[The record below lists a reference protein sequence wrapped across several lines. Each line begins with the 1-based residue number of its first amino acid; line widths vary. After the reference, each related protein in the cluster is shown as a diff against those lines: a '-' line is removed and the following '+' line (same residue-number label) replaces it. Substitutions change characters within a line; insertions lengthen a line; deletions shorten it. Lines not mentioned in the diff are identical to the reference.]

1 MSHPTMHPGLRPFDD
16 LTVAS
21 GDPDRPSRFTLSGLV
36 HDEMFFL
43 PAFLPHYR
51 RLGVDRFVFLD
62 DRSTDGTGAFLA
74 AQPDVVVLHS
84 RHRFGDRLAP
94 DAARAVGLDRMDL
107 VWRSLLVSKFAIGAW
122 SLHLDAD
129 EFLDLP
135 PGMRVTDLAARAET
149 TGGDAVWAVM
159 MDMYPER
166 ASDLARMA
174 GDDTID
180 LDAAWYFDG
189 GPHLRLR
196 RNGPPLKRYTG
207 SRARLLH
214 RFRLNPKAGRLAQLG
229 ARLGFG
235 PPNYNA
241 IRKPALLRWQ
251 AGARFLNS
259 HACTLAGN
267 TRLLLP
273 LRHFKFS
280 GALSARIAAAVA
292 AGMHPGGASEYAD
305 LARLLA
311 AMEAEDAPF
320 TCRRSVRYAGFESFR
335 KARVTFGV

>member
-1 MSHPTMHPGLRPFDD
+1 MTASFDQYDD
-16 LTVAS
+16 LTVVA
-21 GDPDRPSRFTLSGLV
+21 GDPSGGARMTLTGLV

-43 PAFLPHYR
+43 PEFLPHYR
-51 RLGVDRFVFLD
+51 RLGVDRFVLLD

-74 AQPDVVVLHS
+74 AQPDVVVVHS
-84 RHRFGDRLAP
+84 ARRFGDRLAP
-94 DAARAVGLDRMDL
+94 DAARALGLDRMDL
-107 VWRSLLVSKFAIGAW
+107 IWRALLVSKYGGGGW

-135 PGMRVTDLAARAET
+135 PGMTLQELEALAET

-174 GDDTID
+174 DDLTID
-180 LDAAWYFDG
+180 LAAAWYFDG
-189 GPHLRLR
+189 CPHLQLR
-196 RNGPPLKRYTG
+196 RGGPPRKIYTG
-207 SRARLLH
+207 ARARLLH
-214 RFRLNPKAGRLAQLG
+214 RFGLNPKSDRIARLG

-241 IRKPALLRWQ
+241 IRKPVLLRWHP
-251 AGARFLNS
+251 GTRFLTS
-259 HACTLAGN
+259 HSCTLAGN
-267 TRLLLP
+267 ARLLLP
-273 LRHFKFS
+273 LRHYKFNGS
-280 GALSARIAAAVA
+280 LSARIAAAVA

-311 AMEAEDAPF
+311 AMAPGDAPF
-320 TCRRSVRYAGFESFR
+320 TCPISVRYRDFTSFR
-335 KARVTFGV
+335 TARVSKGL